1 MYWVDPKF
9 DLEKKQYAI
18 FRQNCRKHPKY
29 SKNNKKIMK
38 NKGKAL
44 FYLITSD
51 DWEGLFWINPLKIF
65 FRKIVP
71 IFVHILT

>member
-29 SKNNKKIMK
+29 SKNNKKNNEK
-38 NKGKAL
+38 
-44 FYLITSD
+44 
-51 DWEGLFWINPLKIF
+51 
-65 FRKIVP
+65 
-71 IFVHILT
+71 